1 LRTKKRNMVDII
13 KKNIKISILLEKM
26 SKKLEIAEKE
36 KKFI

>member
-1 LRTKKRNMVDII
+1 MVDII